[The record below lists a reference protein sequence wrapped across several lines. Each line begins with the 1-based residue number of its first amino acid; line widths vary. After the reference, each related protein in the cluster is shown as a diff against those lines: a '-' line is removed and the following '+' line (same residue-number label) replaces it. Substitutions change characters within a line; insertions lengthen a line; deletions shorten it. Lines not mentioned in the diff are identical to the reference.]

1 MNESFDH
8 SLLDH
13 EDEINL
19 LKYLSRFPDFV
30 ELGYEN
36 LEPQTIANYLQE
48 LSGYFHKFYS
58 KCRVITDDNEL
69 TMADLFQSETQ
80 FFILCLTTLFTLIN
94 PIGITPLLVVMT
106 ERFSNEERINIAKK
120 GSLTAF
126 ITLIL
131 FAILGSFIFKFFGIT
146 IEAFQIMGGIL
157 FFRNGLKMLDAKVGR
172 SRTTPAEQEESQE
185 SDDIAISPIG
195 IPLIAGPGAIT
206 ATMLLS
212 SQTPQIYS
220 YATIGLS
227 IMIVLSFVYI
237 ILRNGDVLI
246 SVLGTSIMRI
256 IQRLMGLILLVIA
269 VQFIINGIV
278 SIITP
283 LI

>member
-1 MNESFDH
+1 
-8 SLLDH
+8 
-13 EDEINL
+13 
-19 LKYLSRFPDFV
+19 
-30 ELGYEN
+30 
-36 LEPQTIANYLQE
+36 
-48 LSGYFHKFYS
+48 
-58 KCRVITDDNEL
+58 
-69 TMADLFQSETQ
+69 
-80 FFILCLTTLFTLIN
+80 
-94 PIGITPLLVVMT
+94 
-106 ERFSNEERINIAKK
+106 
-120 GSLTAF
+120 
-126 ITLIL
+126 
-131 FAILGSFIFKFFGIT
+131 
-146 IEAFQIMGGIL
+146 MGGIL

-227 IMIVLSFVYI
+227 IIIVLSFVYI